1 MAKAKQK
8 TSYLPLFSVV
18 TIFCIGT
25 LLDTV
30 SMRYFGWAIGGL
42 GSVAAAVMAVFYMY
56 RYTQKRISITSLIHL
71 LRLVKPRLPTVW
83 DKIFVIAVLVTA
95 IVVPLV
101 VSSGIR
107 NDITSSIFLY
117 AISAAIIPSA
127 IEELINRGF
136 IQSSLERL
144 RYAQWLVIIVSS
156 LIFSLSHYPVN
167 PEAVPVTLVAGI
179 LFGIMT
185 VRTKSVILPFLI
197 HGVWNFLA
205 TLVP

>member
-107 NDITSSIFLY
+107 NDITASIFLY

-197 HGVWNFLA
+197 HGVWNFIA